1 MSARTI
7 PLSYVLRNL
16 WVRRVTTVLTAGG
29 MALVVFVFATVLM
42 MSEGIKETLVSTG
55 QPDNVIVLRK
65 GAGTEINSAITRM
78 QASTTEALPGIA
90 TDAQGYRQVS
100 REVAVLN
107 SLPKRDSE
115 DTANVTMRGTSP
127 IGLSIRPQVQIVQGR
142 MFRPGTSEIV
152 IGQAVARGFAHMSLG
167 NTVVMAGREWI
178 VVGLFDAQRSGFD
191 SEIWADVNQVMQS
204 YRRAVYSA
212 VYFKLSNAE
221 AYEHIAQA
229 VAADPQLQLD
239 VKLEQ
244 RFYEEQSEASTK
256 FIKVLGLSLS
266 VIFSIGAIVGAMITM
281 FAAVA
286 SRIGE
291 IGTLRAL
298 GFRSGAVLI
307 AFLGE
312 SLGLAMVGGLV
323 GLAGASLMQTVNIS
337 TLNYATFSEI
347 AFRFKFTWQVASQT
361 MIFSLVMG
369 FLGGFVPA
377 WRAAKLSI
385 IECLRQA

>member
-1 MSARTI
+1 
-7 PLSYVLRNL
+7 
-16 WVRRVTTVLTAGG
+16 
-29 MALVVFVFATVLM
+29 
-42 MSEGIKETLVSTG
+42 
-55 QPDNVIVLRK
+55 
-65 GAGTEINSAITRM
+65 
-78 QASTTEALPGIA
+78 
-90 TDAQGYRQVS
+90 
-100 REVAVLN
+100 
-107 SLPKRDSE
+107 
-115 DTANVTMRGTSP
+115 
-127 IGLSIRPQVQIVQGR
+127 
-142 MFRPGTSEIV
+142 
-152 IGQAVARGFAHMSLG
+152 
-167 NTVVMAGREWI
+167 
-178 VVGLFDAQRSGFD
+178 
-191 SEIWADVNQVMQS
+191 VMQS

-298 GFRSGAVLI
+298 GFRSGAVMI

>member
-1 MSARTI
+1 
-7 PLSYVLRNL
+7 
-16 WVRRVTTVLTAGG
+16 
-29 MALVVFVFATVLM
+29 
-42 MSEGIKETLVSTG
+42 
-55 QPDNVIVLRK
+55 
-65 GAGTEINSAITRM
+65 
-78 QASTTEALPGIA
+78 
-90 TDAQGYRQVS
+90 
-100 REVAVLN
+100 
-107 SLPKRDSE
+107 
-115 DTANVTMRGTSP
+115 
-127 IGLSIRPQVQIVQGR
+127 
-142 MFRPGTSEIV
+142 
-152 IGQAVARGFAHMSLG
+152 
-167 NTVVMAGREWI
+167 
-178 VVGLFDAQRSGFD
+178 
-191 SEIWADVNQVMQS
+191 VNQVMQS

-212 VYFKLSNAE
+212 VYFKLANAE
-221 AYEHIAQA
+221 AYEPLAKA

-244 RFYEEQSEASTK
+244 AFYEEQSEASTK

-298 GFRSGAVLI
+298 GFRSGAVMI

-312 SLGLAMVGGLV
+312 SLGLALVGGLV

-361 MIFSLVMG
+361 MMFSLVMG
-369 FLGGFVPA
+369 VLGGFVPA

-385 IECLRQA
+385 IDCLRQA

>member
-1 MSARTI
+1 
-7 PLSYVLRNL
+7 
-16 WVRRVTTVLTAGG
+16 
-29 MALVVFVFATVLM
+29 
-42 MSEGIKETLVSTG
+42 
-55 QPDNVIVLRK
+55 
-65 GAGTEINSAITRM
+65 
-78 QASTTEALPGIA
+78 
-90 TDAQGYRQVS
+90 
-100 REVAVLN
+100 
-107 SLPKRDSE
+107 
-115 DTANVTMRGTSP
+115 
-127 IGLSIRPQVQIVQGR
+127 
-142 MFRPGTSEIV
+142 
-152 IGQAVARGFAHMSLG
+152 
-167 NTVVMAGREWI
+167 
-178 VVGLFDAQRSGFD
+178 
-191 SEIWADVNQVMQS
+191 
-204 YRRAVYSA
+204 
-212 VYFKLSNAE
+212 
-221 AYEHIAQA
+221 
-229 VAADPQLQLD
+229 

-298 GFRSGAVLI
+298 GFRSGAVMI